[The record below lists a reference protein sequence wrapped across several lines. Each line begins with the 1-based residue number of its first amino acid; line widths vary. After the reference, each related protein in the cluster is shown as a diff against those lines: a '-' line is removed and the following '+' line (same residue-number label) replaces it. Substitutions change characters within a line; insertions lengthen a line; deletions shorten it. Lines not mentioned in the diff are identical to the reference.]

1 MIYSLRSRCEIRTKY
16 GIFPHEIIPLIF
28 SLRYMR
34 DSDKI
39 WLICARDYLIDI
51 FTKINARHGSL
62 TCLSTSE
69 TLRSDSNQ
77 KILYSVPV
85 LDKIRPC
92 QARYDEKR
100 LYRRQEPLDQ
110 AQIERYYIACLFWTK
125 YFHDRHDITNCLF
138 RRQKRLD
145 QTQIKRSCMAC
156 LFWTQFVHVRHDMM
170 KYVFIDVRSP

>member
-1 MIYSLRSRCEIRTKY
+1 
-16 GIFPHEIIPLIF
+16 
-28 SLRYMR
+28 MR

-39 WLICARDYLIDI
+39 WHICARYYLIDI

-110 AQIERYYIACLFWTK
+110 APRDFDKICHISAPDYPIDTVQ
-125 YFHDRHDITNCLF
+125 
-138 RRQKRLD
+138 LD
-145 QTQIKRSCMAC
+145 PCEM
-156 LFWTQFVHVRHDMM
+156 
-170 KYVFIDVRSP
+170 